1 MNIITTLLA
10 LFIVLIP
17 LLFLLVL
24 ASMLSIVFGL
34 TGILY
39 YLPHLFVLT
48 SCAYYLHNEIIG
60 GKT

>member
-10 LFIVLIP
+10 LGIVLIP

-34 TGILY
+34 TGFLY
-39 YLPHLFVLT
+39 YLPHLFVFV
-48 SCAYYLHNEIIG
+48 SCVYYLTRNEG
-60 GKT
+60 A